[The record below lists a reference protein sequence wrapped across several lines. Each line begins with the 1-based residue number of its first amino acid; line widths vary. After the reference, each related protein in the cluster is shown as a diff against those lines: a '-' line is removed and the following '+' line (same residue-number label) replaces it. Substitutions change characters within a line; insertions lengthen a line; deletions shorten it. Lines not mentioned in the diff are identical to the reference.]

1 MTATSYDAVASTE
14 FRPARPL
21 SHAIGSRARRGILLL
36 FLVLAAVATVQRGIL
51 THTHAT
57 FPVFRQSFVHLRA
70 GQDLYAAYPG
80 EQGTEDR
87 DRFKYSPTAAMF
99 FAPFALLPFVA
110 GLFLWTALNALALF
124 FAVDRLIPGKN
135 GTLALLIVFPSLIA
149 AVQST
154 SSNALIAALMVAS
167 FVALEGARHLRSST
181 MIAAGALMKLFPAA
195 AVPFVLLQPKPWRAF
210 AKLAFVVLVLLALP
224 LLVTTPVQLI
234 AQYKSWANILLG
246 DAGDL
251 TFARSIMVV
260 VRHWTGLAT
269 PNWMFQSAATLILIT
284 PIALRRAHWGDPAFR
299 KSLLASLLIYVVIF
313 NHQAENSSYI
323 IASVGLAVWY
333 INSDRSLI
341 RTLLLVLCLVGL
353 EAIPYTIVWFWLQF
367 DLLDGGRLG
376 AWLAARIPES
386 AGATSQDLS
395 EA

>member
-1 MTATSYDAVASTE
+1 VTATRYDDVAAFEPSA
-14 FRPARPL
+14 ARPWFLAL
-21 SHAIGSRARRGILLL
+21 STRARRVILLL
-36 FLVLAAVATVQRGIL
+36 FLTLAAIATVQRGVL

-57 FPVFRQSFVHLRA
+57 FPIFRQSFVHLRA
-70 GQDLYAAYPG
+70 GQDLYAAYPK

-99 FAPFALLPFVA
+99 FAPFALLPFIA
-110 GLFLWTALNALALF
+110 GLFLWTALNALAVF
-124 FAVDRLIPGKN
+124 FAVDRLMPGKN
-135 GTLALLIVFPSLIA
+135 GTIALLIVFPALIA

-154 SSNALIAALMVAS
+154 SSNGLIAALMVAS
-167 FVALEGARHLRSST
+167 FVALEGARHVRSST
-181 MIAAGALMKLFPAA
+181 AIAAGAMMKLFPAA
-195 AVPFVLLQPKPWRAF
+195 AVPFVLLQPKPLRAF
-210 AKLAFVVLVLLALP
+210 AKLLLVVAALLVLP
-224 LLVTTPVQLI
+224 LIVTTPAQLL
-234 AQYKSWANILLG
+234 AQYRSWIAILLG

-269 PNWMFQSAATLILIT
+269 PNWMFQAAATLILVT
-284 PIALRRAHWGDPAFR
+284 PIAMRRDAWGDPAFR
-299 KSLLASLLIYVVIF
+299 KSLFASLMIYVVIF

-323 IASVGLAVWY
+323 IASIGLAFWY
-333 INSDRSLI
+333 LESDRSPL

-367 DLLDGGRLG
+367 DLLDGKRLAG
-376 AWLAARIPES
+376 WMAASIPES
-386 AGATSQDLS
+386 SPGSGELT